1 MLDSYL
7 GVKCTKEERDKIQ
20 YLTSILKKDKN
31 ERVAEVIIRA
41 WEKIKKGS
49 NAND

>member
-41 WEKIKKGS
+41 LEKIKNGS
-49 NAND
+49 KVND

>member
-20 YLTSILKKDKN
+20 YLSSILKKNKS

-41 WEKIKKGS
+41 LEDLNKKVIDIS
-49 NAND
+49 

>member
-1 MLDSYL
+1 MLDSFL

-20 YLTSILKKDKN
+20 FLSSTLKKNKS

-41 WEKIKKGS
+41 LEKLKEDKE
-49 NAND
+49 